1 MSIRDAITS
10 AVLALSVASGSIV
23 SLSSA
28 ANADGWRHHGGN
40 HNAYSQRINPWS
52 GGHRNPSAYEYRH
65 DDGGYGYRRHHNNA
79 GAAVAVG
86 VFAAVLGLALAA
98 ESNRVQHQYYE
109 DQE

>member
-40 HNAYSQRINPWS
+40 HNAYS
-52 GGHRNPSAYEYRH
+52 
-65 DDGGYGYRRHHNNA
+65 
-79 GAAVAVG
+79 
-86 VFAAVLGLALAA
+86 
-98 ESNRVQHQYYE
+98 
-109 DQE
+109 